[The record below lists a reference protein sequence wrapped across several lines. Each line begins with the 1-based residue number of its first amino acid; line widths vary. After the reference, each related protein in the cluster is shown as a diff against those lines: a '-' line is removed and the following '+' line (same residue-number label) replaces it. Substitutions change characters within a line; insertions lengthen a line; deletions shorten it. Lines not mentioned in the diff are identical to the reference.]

1 MVLISKNSCLKN
13 TSNNNNSGQNRTKVE
28 IIGKRLFLGIDF
40 ETVSDEAQNRTDPEK
55 GWEST
60 KKIHAELDPFR
71 RCFRWSQLVVAVA
84 QSSLEYIFEEN
95 ILQFT

>member
-55 GWEST
+55 G
-60 KKIHAELDPFR
+60 
-71 RCFRWSQLVVAVA
+71 
-84 QSSLEYIFEEN
+84 
-95 ILQFT
+95 